1 MKKDPLTVERRE
13 PGGMQV
19 PAQGATTPRLP
30 AFPWVA
36 FGISIALT
44 ITIAVYVRRTLDARD
59 QARFENA
66 VQSTEDRIRQ
76 RLDTYVAVLNAT
88 SALYSANEDVSRAQF
103 KAYAEGLSL
112 RIRYPGIQAL
122 AYSVRT
128 RAEEAP
134 ALVRRMREQ
143 GETAFQMW
151 PATGEPETT
160 TVVYIEPHDRRNL
173 KVLGYDLSS
182 ESARR
187 DGLFHARD
195 SGQAA
200 VTRRLTLVQEIDA
213 RKQPGFLILIPIY
226 RGGQTPSTVD
236 ERRAALKG
244 YVSCTFR
251 ATDLFERIFG
261 TENQPRVDFAVYDQ
275 APFDEAG
282 LLYRSSPELVP
293 PQSRPS
299 RDAVFELGG
308 SQWTLRFWARPES
321 GPPLV
326 AIILA
331 IGGAL
336 SVALLLLIRV
346 QVRGRHAAERAAMD
360 LARSEGRLRTLIE
373 RAPVAMSVFR
383 EGRLVYVNPHMVE
396 TLGHDRAEDLV
407 GKSLFDSVVP
417 EDRPILAQAISA
429 PTTVPDLGRGGT
441 PVAIELRHL
450 RRDGQSV
457 NTEGF
462 LLPILFDGEPA
473 GMGVWQDTTQR
484 KQLAA
489 KMMQMDRMIAAGTLA
504 AGVGHEINNPLS
516 FVTAN
521 LAFATKRLPL
531 LGGNG
536 ARTVAGDRDSPEN
549 KHSDVS
555 EIAQALE
562 DAQEGADRIRRIV
575 RDLKV
580 FSRVSEEKRGPVDVL
595 AALDFAINVAR
606 NELRHRAR
614 LDCDFEA
621 VPKVDADKARL
632 GQVFINLLVNAAQA
646 IPEGAADRNRIQVT
660 TRCEPG
666 PRVAVEIRDT
676 GLGIRKE
683 IMSRI
688 FDPFFTTKPIGMGTG
703 LGLSICQAIVTDLG
717 GEIRVKSEVGVGT
730 SVCVVLPASSESVQV
745 SVPSGGVPVSSRR
758 ARILIVDDEALAL
771 RALERDLREDH
782 EVVTESRAAR
792 ALERVQSGERFDV
805 IISDLMMPDMTGM
818 ELHAR
823 LMALAPDQARAML
836 FLTGGAFTAGA
847 VEFLER
853 TTIRHLGKPVD
864 SQELRRLVRETVGIR
879 GV

>member
-1 MKKDPLTVERRE
+1 MRRNPITAGRHGSGE
-13 PGGMQV
+13 TQGLAPG
-19 PAQGATTPRLP
+19 TTAPRLP

-36 FGISIALT
+36 FAISIALT
-44 ITIAVYVRRTLDARD
+44 ISIALYVQRTLDARD
-59 QARFENA
+59 EARFENA

-76 RLDTYVAVLNAT
+76 RLDTYVAVLTAT
-88 SALYSANEDVSRAQF
+88 SALYSANEHVSRAQF

-122 AYSVRT
+122 AFSVQT
-128 RAEEAP
+128 KAEDGP

-151 PATGEPETT
+151 PATGAPETT

-187 DGLFHARD
+187 EGLFHARD

-200 VTRRLTLVQEIDA
+200 VTRRLTLVQEIDE
-213 RKQPGFLILIPIY
+213 RKQAGFLVLIPVY
-226 RGGQTPSTVD
+226 RGGQTPSTVG
-236 ERRAALKG
+236 ERRAALNG

-251 ATDLFERIFG
+251 ATDLFEGIFG

-282 LLYRSSPELVP
+282 LLYRSSPEPVRP
-293 PQSRPS
+293 RSSPS
-299 RDAVFELGG
+299 RDTVFELGG
-308 SQWTLRFWARPES
+308 SRWTLRFWARPES
-321 GPPLV
+321 TPPLV

-336 SVALLLLIRV
+336 SVALLLLILV
-346 QVRGRHAAERAAMD
+346 QVRGRHAAERAAMA
-360 LARSEGRLRTLIE
+360 LSRSEARLRTLIE

-383 EGRLVYVNPHMVE
+383 EGLLVYVNQHMVE
-396 TLGHDRAEDLV
+396 ALGYDRAEDLV

-417 EDRPILAQAISA
+417 EDRPILSQAISA
-429 PTTVPDLGRGGT
+429 PTAALDLGKSAT
-441 PVAIELRHL
+441 PLAIELRHL
-450 RRDGQSV
+450 RRDGQPLD
-457 NTEGF
+457 TEGF

-521 LAFATKRLPL
+521 LAFATKRLAL

-536 ARTVAGDRDSPEN
+536 ARKAAGAGDSPGNE
-549 KHSDVS
+549 HPAVS
-555 EIAQALE
+555 EIAEALE

-580 FSRVSEEKRGPVDVL
+580 FSRANEEKRGPVDVR
-595 AALDFAINVAR
+595 AALDFAMNVSR
-606 NELRHRAR
+606 NEIRHRAR
-614 LDCDFEA
+614 LDCQFEA
-621 VPKVDADKARL
+621 VPNVDADKARL

-646 IPEGAADRNRIQVT
+646 IPEGAADRNSIRVT
-660 TRCEPG
+660 TRSEPG

-676 GLGIRKE
+676 GLGIPKE
-683 IMSRI
+683 IMGRI

-703 LGLSICQAIVTDLG
+703 LGLSICQAIVADLG
-717 GEIRVKSEVGVGT
+717 GEIRVESEVGVGT
-730 SVCVVLPASSESVQV
+730 SVCVVLPASSKSVAA
-745 SVPSGGVPVSSRR
+745 SVPAGGVSVSSRR
-758 ARILIVDDEALAL
+758 ARILIVDDEVLSL
-771 RALERDLREDH
+771 RALERDLRDDH
-782 EVVTESRAAR
+782 EVATESRAER
-792 ALERVQSGERFDV
+792 ALDRIQSGERFDV
-805 IISDLMMPDMTGM
+805 IISDLMMPEMTGM
-818 ELHAR
+818 ELHGR
-823 LMALAPDQARAML
+823 LAALAPDQARAML

-853 TTIRHLGKPVD
+853 ATIRHLGKPVD
-864 SQELRRLVRETVGIR
+864 PQELRRLVRETAGR
-879 GV
+879 DGA

>member
-1 MKKDPLTVERRE
+1 
-13 PGGMQV
+13 MQGLA
-19 PAQGATTPRLP
+19 PSTIARRLP
-30 AFPWVA
+30 AFPWAA

-44 ITIAVYVRRTLDARD
+44 ILIALYVQRTLDARD
-59 QARFENA
+59 EARFENA
-66 VQSTEDRIRQ
+66 VQSTVDRIRQ
-76 RLDTYVAVLNAT
+76 RLDTYVAVLTAT
-88 SALYSANEDVSRAQF
+88 SALYSANEHVSRAQF

-122 AYSVRT
+122 AYSVQT
-128 RAEEAP
+128 KAEEGP
-134 ALVRRMREQ
+134 ALVQRMRQQ

-151 PATGEPETT
+151 PATGEPVTT

-173 KVLGYDLSS
+173 RVLGYDLSS
-182 ESARR
+182 EAARR
-187 DGLFHARD
+187 EGLFHARD

-200 VTRRLTLVQEIDA
+200 VTRRLTLVQEIDE
-213 RKQPGFLILIPIY
+213 RKQAGFLILIPIY

-236 ERRAALKG
+236 ERRAALNG

-282 LLYRSSPELVP
+282 LLYRSSPEAVR

-299 RDAVFELGG
+299 RDTVFELGG
-308 SQWTLRFWARPES
+308 NQWTLRFWARPES

-336 SVALLLLIRV
+336 SVALLLLILV
-346 QVRGRHAAERAAMD
+346 QVRGRHAAERAAMA
-360 LARSEGRLRTLIE
+360 LSRSEARLRTLIE

-383 EGRLVYVNPHMVE
+383 EGRLVYVNQHMAE
-396 TLGHDRAEDLV
+396 ALGYDRAEDLV
-407 GKSLFDSVVP
+407 GKSLLDSVVP
-417 EDRPILAQAISA
+417 EDRPLLSQAIST
-429 PTTVPDLGRGGT
+429 PTNVPDLGKGAT

-473 GMGVWQDTTQR
+473 RMGVWQDTTQR

-536 ARTVAGDRDSPEN
+536 ARKVAGDGNPPEATR
-549 KHSDVS
+549 HDVS
-555 EIAQALE
+555 EVVQALE

-575 RDLKV
+575 RDLNV
-580 FSRVSEEKRGPVDVL
+580 FSRVNEEKRGPVDVRS
-595 AALDFAINVAR
+595 ALDFAISVSH
-606 NELRHRAR
+606 NEIRHRAR
-614 LDCDFEA
+614 LDCEFEA
-621 VPKVDADKARL
+621 VPNVDGDKARL

-646 IPEGAADRNRIQVT
+646 IPEGAADRNCIRIT

-683 IMSRI
+683 IMGRI

-703 LGLSICQAIVTDLG
+703 LGLSICQAIVADLG
-717 GEIRVKSEVGVGT
+717 GEITVESEVGVGT
-730 SVCVVLPASSESVQV
+730 SVRVVLPASSKSVEV
-745 SVPSGGVPVSSRR
+745 SLPSDGVSASSRR
-758 ARILIVDDEALAL
+758 ARILIVDDEVMSL
-771 RALERDLREDH
+771 RALERELRDDH
-782 EVVTESRAAR
+782 EVVGESRAEL
-792 ALERVQSGERFDV
+792 ALERVKSGERFDV

-823 LMALAPDQARAML
+823 LTALAPDQARAML

-853 TTIRHLGKPVD
+853 ATIRHLSKPVD
-864 SQELRRLVRETVGIR
+864 SQELRRLVGETVSRSSVSEPGA
-879 GV
+879 VSPVS

>member
-1 MKKDPLTVERRE
+1 VE
-13 PGGMQV
+13 PHGPVGMQGV
-19 PAQGATTPRLP
+19 APSAIARRLP
-30 AFPWVA
+30 VFPWVA

-44 ITIAVYVRRTLDARD
+44 ILVALYVQRTLDARD
-59 QARFENA
+59 EARFENA
-66 VQSTEDRIRQ
+66 VQSTVDRIRQ
-76 RLDTYVAVLNAT
+76 QLDTYVAVLTAT
-88 SALYSANEDVSRAQF
+88 SALFSVNEQVSRAQF
-103 KAYAEGLSL
+103 KAYAEGLDL
-112 RIRYPGIQAL
+112 RVRYPGIQAL

-128 RAEEAP
+128 KAEEGP
-134 ALVRRMREQ
+134 ALVERMREQ
-143 GETAFQMW
+143 GETGFQMW
-151 PATGEPETT
+151 PATGAPVTT

-182 ESARR
+182 EAARR
-187 DGLFHARD
+187 EGLLHARD

-226 RGGQTPSTVD
+226 RGGQTPSSVD
-236 ERRAALKG
+236 ERRAALNG

-251 ATDLFERIFG
+251 ATDLFEKTFG

-282 LLYRSSPELVP
+282 LLYRSSPEP
-293 PQSRPS
+293 ARPQSRPP
-299 RDAVFELGG
+299 RDTVFELGG

-331 IGGAL
+331 IGCAL
-336 SVALLLLIRV
+336 SVALLLLILV
-346 QVRGRHAAERAAMD
+346 QVRGRHAAERAAMA
-360 LARSEGRLRTLIE
+360 LSRSEARLRTLIE

-383 EGRLVYVNPHMVE
+383 EGRLVYVNQHMVE
-396 TLGHDRAEDLV
+396 ALGHDRAEDLV

-417 EDRPILAQAISA
+417 EDRPLLSQAIST
-429 PTTVPDLGRGGT
+429 PTNVPDPGRGAT

-462 LLPILFDGEPA
+462 LLSIVFDGEPA
-473 GMGVWQDTTQR
+473 RMGVWQDTTQR
-484 KQLAA
+484 RQLAA

-521 LAFATKRLPL
+521 LAFATKQLPL
-531 LGGNG
+531 LGADG
-536 ARTVAGDRDSPEN
+536 ARKVDGGGDPTEGKRP
-549 KHSDVS
+549 DVS
-555 EIAQALE
+555 EIVQALE

-575 RDLKV
+575 RDLNV
-580 FSRVSEEKRGPVDVL
+580 FSRVNEEKRGPVDVRT
-595 AALDFAINVAR
+595 ALDFAINVSH
-606 NELRHRAR
+606 NEIRHRAR

-621 VPKVDADKARL
+621 VPNVDGDTARL

-646 IPEGAADRNRIQVT
+646 IPEGAADRHRIRVT
-660 TRCEPG
+660 TRTEPG

-688 FDPFFTTKPIGMGTG
+688 FDPFFTTKPVGMGTG
-703 LGLSICQAIVTDLG
+703 LGLSICQAIVADLG
-717 GEIRVKSEVGVGT
+717 GEIRVESEVGIGT
-730 SVCVVLPASSESVQV
+730 SVRVVLPASSKPVQV
-745 SVPSGGVPVSSRR
+745 RVPSDVVSVSSRR
-758 ARILIVDDEALAL
+758 ARILIVDDEVMSL
-771 RALERDLREDH
+771 RALERELRDDH
-782 EVVTESRAAR
+782 EVVKESRAER
-792 ALERVQSGERFDV
+792 ALDRVKSGERFDV
-805 IISDLMMPDMTGM
+805 IISDLMMPEMTGM

-823 LMALAPDQARAML
+823 LTALAPDQARAML
-836 FLTGGAFTAGA
+836 FMTGGAFTAGA

-853 TTIRHLGKPVD
+853 ATIRHISKPVD
-864 SQELRRLVRETVGIR
+864 SQELRRLVGETVSR
-879 GV
+879 NGV